1 MKFERRLLL
10 LKLVQRSTKHKVLSL
25 FCFSWRTWVSLRL
38 GGKLLYWMPRLL
50 PQSAIGNRQ
59 SAIVQGILAPA
70 RTTGDA
76 MPLLLI
82 LLIFFNSAQQPAA
95 RARSIQR
102 TSLTGVYRIDIPASD
117 KLYSVVAGASS
128 KVPFSEQQRF
138 FIDLAVRLT
147 PPDLL
152 AIEQRGTRISLG
164 SSRAPRMEFVADGI
178 AHNTR
183 ARDGHLVRARFA
195 VENSGGSQ
203 RLVFTSTGRT
213 EDNFSVVFEP
223 LDNGKRLRVVRR
235 ISAEALDQPLV
246 IRTVYN
252 KISDVASWELY
263 GETQLA
269 TSATNSSA
277 TSPTLSASATVSP
290 SISRVPSARR
300 PTSESAAGLGVNTST
315 AHVLRNALN
324 EWIDATNNRDIEKQM
339 SFYLPRLKAYYLT
352 RNTSRDF
359 VREEKAR
366 VFTRASVIDIRA
378 EEPEIIFQDGGRIA
392 IMRYR
397 KKYRIENGR
406 QSRRGEVIQELRWQQ
421 SADGWRIFSER
432 DIRVL

>member
-1 MKFERRLLL
+1 MKFEQVILL
-10 LKLVQRSTKHKVLSL
+10 LKLRQRSTKHKVLSSFL
-25 FCFSWRTWVSLRL
+25 FFWRPWRL
-38 GGKLLYWMPRLL
+38 
-50 PQSAIGNRQ
+50 S
-59 SAIVQGILAPA
+59 VLAVICNSTTQQF
-70 RTTGDA
+70 RTRGDA

-82 LLIFFNSAQQPAA
+82 LLIFFNSAQQPA

-102 TSLTGVYRIDIPASD
+102 SPLTGVYRIDIPASD

-152 AIEQRGTRISLG
+152 AIEQRWQRISLG
-164 SSRAPRMEFVADGI
+164 SSRAPRMDFVADGV

-183 ARDGHLVRARFA
+183 TRDGHLVRARFA

-213 EDNFSVVFEP
+213 EDNFSVVIES

-235 ISAEALDQPLV
+235 ISAAALDQPLV
-246 IRTVYN
+246 IRTFYN

-263 GETQLA
+263 GEKQLA
-269 TSATNSSA
+269 SAAKSPPNTSPPSPSASTPPSSRTIPSSA
-277 TSPTLSASATVSP
+277 VGEPVRSASSRTPTSP
-290 SISRVPSARR
+290 ARS
-300 PTSESAAGLGVNTST
+300 TAGSTSAAG
-315 AHVLRNALN
+315 VLRDALN

-339 SFYLPRLKAYYLT
+339 SFYLPRLRAYYLT

-366 VFTRASVIDIRA
+366 VFERASVIDIRA
-378 EEPEIIFQDGGRIA
+378 EEPEIIFQDGGRTA

-406 QSRRGEVIQELRWQQ
+406 QSRRGEVIQELRWQR
-421 SADGWRIFSER
+421 AGEEWRIFSER